1 MRKLSTTFEIHR
13 ALGRFRK
20 TVSPCHLVTLSPC
33 HAVKAFTLIELIL
46 VLLILSIA
54 MGVVA
59 PSLSNFLNGRKSTNA
74 TNQIVAL
81 ARHARSQAL
90 SEGRVYRLNVD
101 TSAGQFW
108 INAQD
113 GANFSDV
120 LTEHGQRYK
129 LPDGMRASWAADAN
143 APVFPVNTANA
154 QSATNAGSA
163 LSGTGNQSGALAN
176 TVSGSSANAN
186 GANGKGSMPTFVS
199 FYPDGRNDAVVLTLD
214 DGSGD
219 KIQLGAWSET
229 ETWGVLKADER

>member
-1 MRKLSTTFEIHR
+1 MLFFDSKKFGSTVTAGH
-13 ALGRFRK
+13 GRIA
-20 TVSPCHLVTLSPC
+20 VSPLLPFTPSPL
-33 HAVKAFTLIELIL
+33 HAVRGFTLIELVL

-59 PSLSNFLNGRKSTNA
+59 PSLNNFLNGRKSTNA

-90 SEGRVYRLNVD
+90 SEGKVYRLNVD
-101 TSAGQFW
+101 TTSNQFW
-108 INAQD
+108 IDAQD

-129 LPDGMRASWAADAN
+129 LPDGLKASWAADAN

-154 QSATNAGSA
+154 QAASNVGGALTGASSQSGTRPGSA
-163 LSGTGNQSGALAN
+163 GGLGGNS
-176 TVSGSSANAN
+176 
-186 GANGKGSMPTFVS
+186 NGKGAISAFVS
-199 FYPDGRNDAVVLTLD
+199 FYPDGRNDTAILTLD

-229 ETWGVLKADER
+229 ERWGVLKEDER